1 MWNKTL
7 LAAAV
12 ASFALPASA
21 QDAVPPT
28 SATHTDAPSE
38 ADNGD
43 GSVLDSVTVIGH
55 RRDAGFKA
63 DDQVSGKLPMTLR
76 ETPQSVS
83 VLTRDSLDV
92 RQVFSLQQAFEL
104 SAGVTQYSGT
114 GPFAGQPSFGFN
126 QTTIRG
132 IAIDDQYDFR
142 DDGFV
147 SGSFFSV
154 PDLAIYERVE
164 VVKGPNSTLYGRG
177 SVGGLIN
184 RIRKKPLGEKRTQIE
199 VSAGSFETWRTD
211 FDTTG
216 SMTESGAVR
225 GRLTAVYEDSGSFV
239 RGIETQRTVLAP
251 SVEADLT
258 PSTRLLVQALH
269 QSEDIIPN
277 TGIALRQDGQN
288 FKAPDISRRQYMGVP
303 TRDPYTW
310 TIESLSAQ
318 IEQGLGDRWLAT
330 LRLSASKTDTPIRAD
345 GYIYGFAEGDNP
357 DTPDVTERR
366 GDTSVYGNDFAIDR
380 DIFSTELQFNG
391 LIDIAGREAKLGF
404 GADFNENQ
412 YSRRGLYTDGAPA
425 NIYDA
430 NFVLPDPALNPGF
443 GNSGKPRSTGVYA
456 QAQIPVTDRLKVLLG
471 TRYDSVRLDSIA
483 SHSLSGPTPDT
494 ERKTV
499 DDVTAR
505 VGLTFD
511 VNQQVSVYTLYAQSF
526 TPELFS
532 TDIDGKLLAPET
544 GEVFEVGTKTEWFEG
559 RLGVTA
565 AVYRVDRDDIAVSAD
580 TAPGEQPFSIS
591 SGLQRSEGFEVE
603 VNGRPLPGW
612 TISLAYNQLDA
623 GFEDPRD
630 PFFGF
635 QPGGT
640 ADWQMGLYSAYEIQ
654 SGMAKGLGFG
664 ATLYAI
670 DERGVGGFNVGT
682 IPGYERLDL
691 HAGYTA
697 FENVEINLLVRNVTD
712 EFYIE
717 GADRPGSIAFLGSPP
732 AALLSVRYTLGAD

>member
-21 QDAVPPT
+21 QDAAPPA
-28 SATHTDAPSE
+28 SAAHTDAPSE

-43 GSVLDSVTVIGH
+43 GGVLDSVTVIGH
-55 RRDAGFKA
+55 RRNAGFKA
-63 DDQVSGKLPMTLR
+63 ANQVSGKLPMTLR

-154 PDLAIYERVE
+154 PDLAIYQRVE

-216 SMTESGAVR
+216 PMTESGAVR

-239 RGIETQRTVLAP
+239 RGVETQRTVLAP

-288 FKAPDISRRQYMGVP
+288 FKAPNISRRQYMGVP
-303 TRDPYTW
+303 TRDPYAW

-318 IEQGLGDRWLAT
+318 LEQGLGDRWLAT
-330 LRLSASKTDTPIRAD
+330 LRLSASKTDTPIRTDA
-345 GYIYGFAEGDNP
+345 YIYGFTEGDDP
-357 DTPDVTERR
+357 STTDVTERR
-366 GDTSVYGNDFAIDR
+366 GDTSVLGNDFAIDR
-380 DIFSTELQFNG
+380 DIFSTELQLNG
-391 LIDIAGREAKLGF
+391 AFELAGREAKVGL

-412 YSRRGLYTDGAPA
+412 YSRRGMYTDSVMA

-430 NFVLPDPALNPGF
+430 DFTLPDPTLKPGF
-443 GNSGKPRSTGVYA
+443 QTTSTPRSTGFYA
-456 QAQIPVTDRLKVLLG
+456 QTQLPLNDRLKVLLG
-471 TRYDSVRLDSIA
+471 ARYDSVKLDSVPYHA
-483 SHSLSGPTPDT
+483 LNDATPAAQT
-494 ERKTV
+494 ETI
-499 DDVTAR
+499 DDLTAR
-505 VGLTFD
+505 LGVTFD
-511 VNQQVSVYTLYAQSF
+511 VNPRVSVYALWAQSF
-526 TPELFS
+526 TPELS
-532 TDIDGKLLAPET
+532 ATDINGELLAPET
-544 GEVFEVGTKTEWFEG
+544 GEIFELGTKTEWFDG
-559 RLGVTA
+559 RLGISA
-565 AVYRVDRDDIAVSAD
+565 AVYQVDRDDIAIGAE
-580 TAPGEQPFSIS
+580 TAPGEP
-591 SGLQRSEGFEVE
+591 RS
-603 VNGRPLPGW
+603 RC
-612 TISLAYNQLDA
+612 
-623 GFEDPRD
+623 
-630 PFFGF
+630 
-635 QPGGT
+635 
-640 ADWQMGLYSAYEIQ
+640 
-654 SGMAKGLGFG
+654 
-664 ATLYAI
+664 
-670 DERGVGGFNVGT
+670 
-682 IPGYERLDL
+682 
-691 HAGYTA
+691 
-697 FENVEINLLVRNVTD
+697 
-712 EFYIE
+712 
-717 GADRPGSIAFLGSPP
+717 P
-732 AALLSVRYTLGAD
+732 AACSDQKDSRSK